1 MTAKESKKK
10 GSMESKLKRVSELV
24 SGEEGVRTDTGEKVY
39 FSSRPKI
46 HTSQGFTEDKMLVTV
61 PLQRDKE
68 IRDRKTGELLY
79 TKKELANFVI
89 TSDRELIFP
98 SDKYFTDS
106 GLNAEFPEMVLDER
120 WSAASIGEYYQKGG
134 DADPK
139 GVFKKLQ
146 DIWKHFMDLEGNP
159 GAYTALPLIDALS
172 YCIWLFEYAP
182 YLKYEG
188 EKGSSKSK
196 ACEIH
201 EYIDFNAFSGV
212 DQTPA
217 VIYRTLQ
224 DTRGT
229 MIFDEAENYDKLSNK
244 SDYEQAREAIINAG
258 FKINGKVSRME
269 SRNGVFT
276 KVDYSV
282 FGIKI
287 FGSIHGV
294 SETIRDRSFQ
304 IMLRKTLNRELSKR
318 TPKARDPLFQQIR
331 DELYIMTLNHWKE
344 IREISERDDLENRL
358 NLIGREWDKAKPLI
372 VMATFFAS
380 HDNEHGQ
387 EILDDLWVF
396 LEDQR
401 KREISLVIDTFDELV
416 IIEVESFLVNQC
428 NREGIEITDDRNITL
443 TLGDLSLNIAEKEGK
458 RDSRNFNL
466 RTYSKAIRKKIERLG
481 LGVDF
486 RHGTHNTTV
495 FTSNLLL
502 VRNAKKRFNLGSA
515 ESKNDGVINSINL
528 NNLFNQINLF
538 NSWVN
543 QVNQKDLENIFINL
557 NLTLENTKS
566 LNDGLKK
573 LIKLISGSRE
583 KVGIE
588 GQKNNHE
595 IVNSDVSNEKYI
607 TENQGKEI
615 VNKLVDEGFHISPS
629 DTGISTDGKIFKI
642 AIFVNY
648 YRTHTEEIDKRMR
661 DLGFVT
667 SNKGAFNCI
676 IFNRPL
682 RGDPQ

>member
-46 HTSQGFTEDKMLVTV
+46 HTSQGFTEDKMLVAV

-79 TKKELANFVI
+79 TKKELVNFVI

-120 WSAASIGEYYQKGG
+120 WSAASIGKYYQNGG

-344 IREISERDDLENRL
+344 IRQISERDDLENRL

-380 HDNEHGQ
+380 HDKEHGQ

-458 RDSRNFNL
+458 KDARNFNL

-481 LGVDF
+481 LGIDF

-502 VRNAKKRFNLGSA
+502 VKNAKKRFNLGSG
-515 ESKNDGVINSINL
+515 ESNNDGVINSINL

-583 KVGIE
+583 KIGIE

-595 IVNSDVSNEKYI
+595 TVNSDVSNEKYI
-607 TENQGKEI
+607 TENEGKEI
-615 VNKLVDEGFHISPS
+615 VNKLVDEGFHISPG
-629 DTGISTDGKIFKI
+629 DTGVSTDGKIFKI

-661 DLGFVT
+661 DLGFVK

-676 IFNRPL
+676 FFNRPL